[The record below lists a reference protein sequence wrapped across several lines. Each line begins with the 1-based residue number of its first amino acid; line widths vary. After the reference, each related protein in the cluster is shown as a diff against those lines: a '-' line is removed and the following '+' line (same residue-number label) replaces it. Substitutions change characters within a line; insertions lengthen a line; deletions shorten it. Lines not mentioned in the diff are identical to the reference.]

1 MFTFSIDEAGYRNAL
16 NDLVVKLNA
25 DSQLLLKEE
34 MRLLLRDVVSF
45 TPPKTLAQGR
55 KAVDRDLARNAAP
68 LDAQKI
74 KMPRMAEVVR
84 KRDVE
89 AIQKI
94 ADNVK
99 GGFFK
104 GRRLLQ
110 TTDDIRAEHKKNRT
124 RYGRVRSDKRNMAL
138 LSVWRKYTRE
148 VQDRVG
154 FAKAGWIRAAQGVGL
169 KLPNFVTRHGANA
182 PGGYVP
188 PTPNRLV
195 IESINRSSKIPN
207 YERTVADATK
217 RRVNSIK
224 SEVAR
229 LLRGGKS
236 RRGSL
241 AGTAAGEPS
250 S

>member
-1 MFTFSIDEAGYRNAL
+1 MFKFDIDEAGYRDAL
-16 NDLVVKLNA
+16 NQFVYRLNA
-25 DSQLLLKEE
+25 DGQLLLKEE

-45 TPPKTLAQGR
+45 TPPKTMAQGR
-55 KAVDRDLARNAAP
+55 AAVYTDLARNAAP
-68 LDAQKI
+68 LDPQKI
-74 KMPRMAEVVR
+74 KMKRMAEVVR

-94 ADNVK
+94 ADNLK
-99 GGFFK
+99 GGFFQ
-104 GRRLLQ
+104 RRTLLQ
-110 TTDDIRAEHKKNRT
+110 TTDDIRAQHKKNRT
-124 RYGRVRSDKRNMAL
+124 RYGRIRKDMRNMAL

-154 FAKAGWIRAAQGVGL
+154 FAKAGWLRAAEGVGL
-169 KLPNFVTRHGANA
+169 KLPNFVTRHAGNA
-182 PGGYVP
+182 PGQYIA
-188 PTPNRLV
+188 PTPQKLV

-207 YERTVADATK
+207 YDRTVAAATK

-224 SEVAR
+224 SELNR

-236 RRGSL
+236 RRGSF
-241 AGTAAGEPS
+241 AGTATGAPS

>member
-1 MFTFSIDEAGYRNAL
+1 MFKFDIDEAGYRNAL
-16 NDLVVKLNA
+16 NQFVTELNA
-25 DSQLLLKEE
+25 NGELLLKEE

-45 TPPKTLAQGR
+45 TPPKTQAQGR
-55 KAVDRDLARNAAP
+55 KAVDADLRRNAAP

-74 KMPRMAEVVR
+74 KIPRMAELVR

-89 AIQKI
+89 AIQKF
-94 ADNVK
+94 ADNIK
-99 GGFFK
+99 GGFFNR
-104 GRRLLQ
+104 RRLLQ
-110 TTDDIRAEHKKNRT
+110 TTEDIQAEHRRNRT

-154 FAKAGWIRAAQGVGL
+154 FAKAGWLRAAEGVGL
-169 KLPNFVTRHGANA
+169 KLPNFVTRHAGNA
-182 PGGYVP
+182 PGQYIA
-188 PTPNRLV
+188 PTPQKLV

-207 YERTVADATK
+207 YDRTVAAATK

-224 SEVAR
+224 SELNR

-236 RRGSL
+236 RRGSF
-241 AGTAAGEPS
+241 AGTATGAPS

>member
-1 MFTFSIDEAGYRNAL
+1 MFKFDIDEAGYRNAL
-16 NDLVVKLNA
+16 NQFVTELNA
-25 DSQLLLKEE
+25 NGELLLKEE

-45 TPPKTLAQGR
+45 TPPKTQAQGR
-55 KAVDRDLARNAAP
+55 KAVDADLRRNAAP

-74 KMPRMAEVVR
+74 KIPRMAELVR

-89 AIQKI
+89 AIQKF
-94 ADNVK
+94 ADNIK
-99 GGFFK
+99 GGFFNR
-104 GRRLLQ
+104 RRLLQ
-110 TTDDIRAEHKKNRT
+110 TTEDIRAEHRRNRT
-124 RYGRVRSDKRNMAL
+124 RYGRVRSDKNNMAL

-154 FAKAGWIRAAQGVGL
+154 FAKAGWLRAAEGVGL
-169 KLPNFVTRHGANA
+169 KLPNFVARHAGNA
-182 PGGYVP
+182 PGQYIA
-188 PTPNRLV
+188 PTPQKLV

-207 YERTVADATK
+207 YDRTVADATK

-224 SEVAR
+224 SELNR

-236 RRGSL
+236 RRGSF
-241 AGTAAGEPS
+241 AGTATGAPS